1 MKNILNL
8 IVILLTNSIFSQTII
23 PIEQR
28 KNNVELDGQTYYY
41 KDVNGV
47 FNKFL
52 GNWKYQDNA
61 TNLTKIVEITFY
73 KREMVQSGVGG
84 FYDEI
89 YARIKY
95 TENGVIIYNT
105 FPENQP
111 VLNKRDHNIL
121 GGYFTNPLNTN
132 NLDLSYYSEPG
143 LGGKTGTLELMYENV
158 MGAEKLN
165 WKVKT
170 FRDPNNPF
178 RMPYNMELIKQ

>member
-28 KNNVELDGQTYYY
+28 KNNVEIDGQTYYY

-52 GNWKYQDNA
+52 GNWKYQDNP
-61 TNLTKIVEITFY
+61 TNPTKIVEITFY
-73 KREMVQSGVGG
+73 KREMVQSGIGG
-84 FYDEI
+84 YYDEVF
-89 YARIKY
+89 ALIKY
-95 TENGVIIYNT
+95 TENGVVIYDT
-105 FPENQP
+105 FPTNQP
-111 VLNKRDHNIL
+111 NINTRDYNIFGSSLKELNK
-121 GGYFTNPLNTN
+121 LNCF
-132 NLDLSYYSEPG
+132 YSEPG
-143 LGGKTGTLELMYENV
+143 LGGKSGRLDLFYENV
-158 MGAEKLN
+158 MGVEKLN